1 MRTLLDDGLHESFN
15 DGRCG
20 HTHRCVLSRGHTLS
34 SSSDGGYRRRRCG
47 WCDSGRT
54 YGGRAPQRQRLLKV
68 AAIFKQWHPDRNTR
82 FEFQC
87 RHQQPAVGRTTP
99 RGAEGDRPN
108 YATSLA
114 HHHRDD
120 AVKIGP
126 LRELDGTC
134 NIKIAIKIGVSANE
148 KLLSLL
154 NTPQH
159 HCSRATA
166 QTLSLQTSSETMRSS
181 RTRGTSRTRSWTRGT
196 LRIR

>member
-1 MRTLLDDGLHESFN
+1 MGRLQQRQTRCTHRTLHYYALDELSAKLRETLHGPYRSFFLTM
-15 DGRCG
+15 DCMKASTMDDAD
-20 HTHRCVLSRGHTLS
+20 THRCVLSRGHTLS

-68 AAIFKQWHPDRNTR
+68 AAIFKQWYPDRNTR

-120 AVKIGP
+120 AVKTGP

-134 NIKIAIKIGVSANE
+134 I
-148 KLLSLL
+148 
-154 NTPQH
+154 
-159 HCSRATA
+159 SR
-166 QTLSLQTSSETMRSS
+166 
-181 RTRGTSRTRSWTRGT
+181 
-196 LRIR
+196 